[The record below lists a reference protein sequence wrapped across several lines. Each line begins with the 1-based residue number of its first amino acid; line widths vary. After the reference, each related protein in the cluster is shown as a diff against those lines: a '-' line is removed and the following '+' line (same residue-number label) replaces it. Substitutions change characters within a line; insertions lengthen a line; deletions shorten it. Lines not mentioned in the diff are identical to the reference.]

1 MLVLDLF
8 CGTKSVKKIT
18 DKFKWDYIGLDIEK
32 KFNPNIL
39 IDFLEWDYKKYDKK
53 HFDIIWASPDCA
65 CYSMASGNRHFNK
78 DRTPK
83 TEKAVISLK
92 ILDKLK
98 EVIEYFDCIFFIENP
113 RARMRWFLT
122 YPRYEVWYCKYG
134 FNRAKPTDIWSNV
147 KGFIPKKC
155 KNGASCHISAPRGS
169 RSSTQGIPKA
179 ERYKV
184 PPMLIEELFILSKNN
199 LNINT

>member
-78 DRTPK
+78 DRT
-83 TEKAVISLK
+83 
-92 ILDKLK
+92 
-98 EVIEYFDCIFFIENP
+98 
-113 RARMRWFLT
+113 
-122 YPRYEVWYCKYG
+122 
-134 FNRAKPTDIWSNV
+134 
-147 KGFIPKKC
+147 
-155 KNGASCHISAPRGS
+155 
-169 RSSTQGIPKA
+169 Q
-179 ERYKV
+179 
-184 PPMLIEELFILSKNN
+184 
-199 LNINT
+199 